1 VKPRLDFY
9 NSGPEAMKA
18 MTGPG
23 QITCPGLEKLLVE
36 LTMSVNTINSWKRF
50 AVAFRTM
57 PA

>member
-1 VKPRLDFY
+1 VKPRLRFY
-9 NSGPEAMKA
+9 KSGPEATKA

-36 LTMSVNTINSWKRF
+36 LTMLVNTINSWNRF
-50 AVAFRTM
+50 AIAFLTM